1 MKPKLHFTAPYH
13 WINDPNGLIYYKGN
27 YHIFYQHFP
36 YDNRWGTMHWG
47 HAITKDFVNFE
58 HLPIALYPSKDFDRN
73 GCFSGSAIEIDGQ
86 LYLYYTAIKYAKE
99 NPSNVHNQYSDDDL
113 RASQALVVSSDGI
126 HFDNVKNKKQ
136 IIPMIQEAYLG
147 DYRHTRDPK
156 VWKKQDGKYAMVIG
170 SKVAYEDD
178 YCGKALFYESEDGIH
193 FEKYEGN
200 PVLTAPEGIPT
211 DMFRDPKV
219 WKHEDTYYMVCGA
232 SRNNRGMALLYRS
245 KNMLN
250 WEFFNVLAE
259 SRGEWGFMWECP
271 DFYPIGDKYVLTFSP
286 MDSGDHT
293 SVYLVGDFDYETG
306 SFYSHVSGEI
316 NWGFDYYAP
325 QSFLA
330 PDGRRIMVGW
340 ANEWEWMP
348 SWKDW
353 GPTYKEGWCG
363 FFNIPMEVRLM
374 KDSTLQFLPI
384 KEIESLR
391 QGGQFWD
398 NLVVTE
404 DELELKAGDGVTFEL
419 KMKIDLE
426 KTDADKLEFTLR
438 CGEGKKTV
446 CMFDFKKAEMTVN
459 RNNADGWSRGISR
472 SVMYLNN
479 NKELDVHI
487 LSDQSS
493 LEIFTSEYQ
502 NNHSNNIFAGNFQNQ
517 LKVRAYGG
525 SVAIKDIETYGLK
538 DCYC

>member
-1 MKPKLHFTAPYH
+1 MSKELLKQNIEKAQFEIDRKKDMIKSGKMRQHYHFMPQTG
-13 WINDPNGLIYYKGN
+13 WLNDPNGLIYFRGK
-27 YHIFYQHFP
+27 YHFFFQHNP
-36 YDNRWGTMHWG
+36 YSGFWDSMHWG
-47 HAITKDFVNFE
+47 HAVSDDMLHWE
-58 HLPIALYPSKDFDRN
+58 YLPLALVPSEKYDN
-73 GCFSGSAIEIDGQ
+73 HQKGGCFSGSAIE
-86 LYLYYTAIKYAKE
+86 
-99 NPSNVHNQYSDDDL
+99 H
-113 RASQALVVSSDGI
+113 
-126 HFDNVKNKKQ
+126 
-136 IIPMIQEAYLG
+136 
-147 DYRHTRDPK
+147 
-156 VWKKQDGKYAMVIG
+156 DGKLFLMYTGVTNEGNGYEQVQCI
-170 SKVAYEDD
+170 AY
-178 YCGKALFYESEDGIH
+178 SEDGIH

-286 MDSGDHT
+286 MGSGDHT

-363 FFNIPMEVRLM
+363 SFNIPMEVRLM

-398 NLVVTE
+398 YLVVTE

-438 CGEGKKTV
+438 CGEDKKTV

-479 NKELDVHI
+479 KKELDVHI